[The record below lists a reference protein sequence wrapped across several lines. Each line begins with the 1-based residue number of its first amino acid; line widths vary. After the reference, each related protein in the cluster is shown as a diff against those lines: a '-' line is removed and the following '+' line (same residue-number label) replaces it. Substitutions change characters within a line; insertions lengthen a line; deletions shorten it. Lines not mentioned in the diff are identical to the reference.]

1 LLADYLEDVQSEFRS
16 LKRFAEK
23 AMSQISDEDFFAT
36 LDPNS
41 NSIGLLVKHISGNL
55 RSRWTDF
62 LTSDGEKPDRKRD
75 TEFERRP
82 EDTRASLLGRWEA
95 GWQLLFDAL
104 EHLAPEDLSREVTIR
119 GQPHSVM
126 RAIHRQMTHY
136 AEHIGQIVMLAKHWA
151 GDRWQTLSIPRG
163 QSEQFSRQMT
173 RTAKPEGGPSR

>member
-1 LLADYLEDVQSEFRS
+1 LLAYYLEDVKREFRS
-16 LKRFAEK
+16 LKRLAEK
-23 AMSQISDEDFFAT
+23 AMAQVSDEDFFAT

-41 NSIGLLVKHISGNL
+41 NSIALLVKHISGNL

-75 TEFERRP
+75 TEFEGRP

-95 GWQLLFDAL
+95 GWQVLFDAL
-104 EHLAPEDLSREVTIR
+104 GDLAPEDLSREVTIR

-163 QSEQFSRQMT
+163 QSEQFARQMP
-173 RTAKPEGGPSR
+173 RTPRPEGGPSR

>member
-1 LLADYLEDVQSEFRS
+1 MLAEYLEEAQREFRS
-16 LKRFAEK
+16 LKRLAEK
-23 AMSQISDEDFFAT
+23 AMTQVSDEDFFAT

-41 NSIGLLVKHISGNL
+41 NSIALLVKHISGNL

-75 TEFERRP
+75 TEFEGGP

-95 GWQLLFDAL
+95 GWQVLFGAL
-104 EHLAPEDLSREVTIR
+104 EALAPEDLSREVTIR

-136 AEHIGQIVMLAKHWA
+136 AEHIGQIVLLAKHWA

-163 QSEQFSRQMT
+163 QSEQFARQLT
-173 RTAKPEGGPSR
+173 RTPKPEGGPSR